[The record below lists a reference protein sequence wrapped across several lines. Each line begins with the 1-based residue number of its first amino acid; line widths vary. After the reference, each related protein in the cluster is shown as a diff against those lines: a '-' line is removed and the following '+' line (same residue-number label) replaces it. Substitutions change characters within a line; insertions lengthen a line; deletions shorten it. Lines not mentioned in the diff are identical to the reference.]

1 MARFVKLWPIVC
13 KLVLDTEC
21 NPCYTVIKVEAH
33 EREDRTMIVST
44 WTNEEYAEIKQAI
57 KDELEFKVNVR
68 RMNGTLDIYPT
79 KADGYNWTPE
89 QTEIVYEF
97 MQQRGMISGSCQVAR
112 DKVAMVFSDGF
123 HYVRK
128 VR

>member
-1 MARFVKLWPIVC
+1 MVA
-13 KLVLDTEC
+13 
-21 NPCYTVIKVEAH
+21 
-33 EREDRTMIVST
+33 ST

-68 RMNGTLDIYPT
+68 RMNGTLDIYPI

-89 QTEIVYEF
+89 QTEAVYEF
-97 MQQRGMISGSCQVAR
+97 MQKHGMVSGSCQVAR
-112 DKVAMVFSDGF
+112 DKVTMVFSDGF

-128 VR
+128 VRCS